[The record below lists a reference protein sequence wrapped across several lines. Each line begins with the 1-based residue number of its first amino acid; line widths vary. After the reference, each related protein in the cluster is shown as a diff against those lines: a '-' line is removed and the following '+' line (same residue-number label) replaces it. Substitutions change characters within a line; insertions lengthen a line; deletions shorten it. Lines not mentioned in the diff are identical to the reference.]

1 METQKLCCA
10 DPLQLRMDVIETGP
24 EMVPEIP

>member
-1 METQKLCCA
+1 METKKLCCA
-10 DPLQLRMDVIETGP
+10 DPLQLGMDVIERGS